1 VAIDTE
7 DLEAL
12 AAEFVLGT
20 LDIGERRAAEARMAA
35 DPAFRAV
42 VAAWQQ
48 RLQPLADSAPPM
60 DAPSLALFGKIEARI
75 AAEPSSSAASASSA
89 GGDNVILLRRQVRRW
104 RIGTG
109 IAAAAAAVLLAVVV
123 TDATRPPGAPPT
135 EFVAMLTPDGGK
147 PAFILTVD
155 TAKNTLSVRRV
166 ADAAPAD
173 KSYELWAVEPGAQP
187 KSLGVVEQAAYT
199 RPLPYKPQDLVFA
212 ISLEPKGGSPTGV
225 ATGPVVFSG
234 PLLKSE

>member
-1 VAIDTE
+1 MAIDAD

-20 LDIGERRAAEARMAA
+20 LDVNERRAAEARLAG
-35 DPAFRAV
+35 DPAFRAAV
-42 VAAWQQ
+42 GAWQK
-48 RLQPLADSAPPM
+48 RLQPLADAAPAQDQPAA
-60 DAPSLALFGKIEARI
+60 DLFKRIEGRVAGEPQYGAPTRL
-75 AAEPSSSAASASSA
+75 
-89 GGDNVILLRRQVRRW
+89 GDNVVVLRRKVRQW
-104 RIGTG
+104 QFGAG

-123 TDATRPPGAPPT
+123 TDTVRTPPAQQT
-135 EFVAMLTPDGGK
+135 QFVATLTPDGGK

-155 TAKNTLSVRRV
+155 TVTNTLSVRRV
-166 ADAAPAD
+166 ADAAPVD
-173 KSYELWAVEPGAQP
+173 KSYELWAVEPGAKP
-187 KSLGVVEQAAYT
+187 KSLGVVEQASLT

-234 PLLKSE
+234 PLLQSE